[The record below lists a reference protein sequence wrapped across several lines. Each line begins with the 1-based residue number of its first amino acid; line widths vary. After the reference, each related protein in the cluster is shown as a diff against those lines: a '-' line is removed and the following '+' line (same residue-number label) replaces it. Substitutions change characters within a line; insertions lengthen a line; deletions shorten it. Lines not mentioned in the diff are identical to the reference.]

1 MNAYRIIESIRDQL
15 HDLIE
20 REEAKHMMD
29 NDLVTGH
36 LDDLLQIESELN
48 DIIYFDGS

>member
-20 REEAKHMMD
+20 REDAKHMMD

-36 LDDLLQIESELN
+36 LDDLLQIEEDLN
-48 DIIYFDGS
+48 QIIYFDGS